1 MKNFLINYNR
11 YVDHLAL
18 EATKV
23 CTSHGKKTLN
33 IDHILEALKLINF
46 NSHIK
51 KLQEEL
57 DKQTLLENEEIN
69 LNRKESNGGNL
80 EDSSAIGMKDL
91 INKKRKNKKDKKT
104 FEFSE
109 DMINEQMQ
117 LFEKSKMENMPNMR
131 TSSANLNN
139 INSKENA
146 VLKDCNKKLK
156 LDNVMEK
163 SLFAN
168 EKKTIE
174 EEVDFD

>member
-1 MKNFLINYNR
+1 M
-11 YVDHLAL
+11 

-51 KLQEEL
+51 KLQGEL
-57 DKQTLLENEEIN
+57 DFNKLENEEIN
-69 LNRKESNGGNL
+69 LRKKETNGGNL
-80 EDSSAIGMKDL
+80 EESSAIGMKDL

-117 LFEKSKMENMPNMR
+117 LFEKSKMENMPNILMR
-131 TSSANLNN
+131 GTPSANLNN

-146 VLKDCNKKLK
+146 VLKDGNKKLK